1 MKSYAEKI
9 KSLIEQHPL
18 EIDTEIRIEGRVP
31 SSASSE
37 FLTNKAQGDWAEQ
50 LVISAINAVS
60 SEYVAMPYG
69 RADSIAAGDEG
80 FKDFY
85 ANYQNELNT
94 IGKRPDILIFRR
106 SDVPADGIINIEDD
120 ELISKAKAAI
130 EVRSSSFLSLR
141 YMHFMEH
148 RCKIIEDNCLKLCN
162 ALLEEPYGGML
173 KKKSPDIYSLLSNAS
188 ASTFHDLDFR
198 AASWSSSPELQHI
211 SALLR
216 QLKDNVK
223 ILHKREY
230 LSITPK
236 VEDLALVNRWIQR
249 YHVPHYYLQVFFD
262 RGYVISFEDI
272 LKISSSPELEGSAF
286 SIEKDVK
293 NQGKTTIKVNISKGQ
308 PIIGKIEMP
317 QHSSVMKELARGRL
331 LFYVT
336 FSGGKGFL
344 DLNLLEQL
352 LK

>member
-9 KSLIEQHPL
+9 KSLIEHHPL
-18 EIDTEIRIEGRVP
+18 EIDTEIQVEGKIP
-31 SSASSE
+31 NLASSD

-50 LVISAINAVS
+50 LVITAINTAS
-60 SEYVAMPYG
+60 PEYVALPYG

-80 FKDFY
+80 FEDFF

-106 SDVPADGIINIEDD
+106 QDAPANGIVDVADEV
-120 ELISKAKAAI
+120 LIAKAKAAI
-130 EVRSSSFLSLR
+130 EVRSSSFLSMK

-148 RCKIIEDNCLKLCN
+148 RCQIAEGNCLQLREE
-162 ALLEEPYGGML
+162 LLAEPYGSIL
-173 KKKSPDIYSLLSNAS
+173 KQKSPNIYSLLSCSS
-188 ASTFHDLDFR
+188 ANIFHELDFR
-198 AASWSSSPELQHI
+198 APSWSSSPALQHI
-211 SALLR
+211 TALLK
-216 QLKDNVK
+216 QLKDNIK
-223 ILHKREY
+223 ILHKREF

-236 VEDLALVNRWIQR
+236 VEDLALVNRWVQR
-249 YHVPHYYLQVFFD
+249 YQVPHYYLQVFFD
-262 RGYVISFEDI
+262 RGYIISFEDI
-272 LKISSSPELEGSAF
+272 LKISSTPDLEGNIF
-286 SIEKDVK
+286 FIEKDVK
-293 NQGKTTIKVNISKGQ
+293 NQEKKTIKINISQSQ

-317 QHSSVMKELARGRL
+317 RHSSVMKELARGRL

-344 DLNLLEQL
+344 DLKLLKQL